1 MLKRIK
7 RALSGFRKAETHRIR
22 VWLLYGLAILV
33 IAASHLISW
42 FIGVHLIVCI
52 IHGTIGGMAIGVSL
66 FTMLRPVFNLFRVT
80 STLSN
85 ITKDRSKVHQLH
97 LGLIEKGTTLVK
109 SIRDLKEVLEGTLSS
124 LIQEHEVVIRKPLED
139 ALFDVTQQMRG
150 AEEMTEIAKELETAV
165 KDEIKQMRERE
176 IETSTYLR
184 TEAQVQMVNNFW
196 NEIHGF
202 IFLNIGFGFLYYG
215 LWTCLQSF
223 GIMAFRVPAEASI
236 TLSDFLYYSAV
247 TVSTLGYG
255 EIHPALWPSQ
265 FLAVLQIVIGAT
277 FVVGII
283 GVLLSLLTSDE
294 FYKRRIF
301 QEASGKRPDVYTD
314 DLEEWNVRMGSKSGK
329 LSEEFSQKLEH
340 LSQEF
345 DEVWQ
350 RHRQTFREIGL
361 M

>member
-1 MLKRIK
+1 MLKRIEQASSSFK
-7 RALSGFRKAETHRIR
+7 KAEAHYTR
-22 VWLLYGLAILV
+22 VWLLYGLAVLL
-33 IAASHLISW
+33 IAASHVISW
-42 FIGVHLIVCI
+42 FIGLDLIVCI
-52 IHGTIGGMAIGVSL
+52 IHGTIGGIAIGVSL
-66 FTMLRPVFNLFRVT
+66 FTMLRPVLNLFRVT

-97 LGLIEKGTTLVK
+97 LGLIEKGTKLVK
-109 SIRDLKEVLEGTLSS
+109 SIRDLKEVLEGTVLS

-139 ALFDVTQQMRG
+139 ALSDVQQQMRG
-150 AEEMTEIAKELETAV
+150 AEEMTEIAKKLEAAV
-165 KDEIKQMRERE
+165 KDEIRQMRDRE
-176 IETSTYLR
+176 IETATYLR
-184 TEAQVQMVNNFW
+184 TEAQVQMVSNFW

-202 IFLNIGFGFLYYG
+202 VFLNIVFGFLYYS
-215 LWTCLQSF
+215 LWACFQKF
-223 GIMAFRVPAEASI
+223 GYIAFRLPIDASV
-236 TLSDFLYYSAV
+236 TLSDFLYYSVV

-265 FLAVLQIVIGAT
+265 FFTVLQIVIGAA

-301 QEASGKRPDVYTD
+301 QEATGKRPDVYAD
-314 DLEEWNVRMGSKSGK
+314 DLEKWNVSMGAKSGK
-329 LSEEFSQKLEH
+329 LSDEFSQKLGH

-345 DEVWQ
+345 GEVWQ
-350 RHRQTFREIGL
+350 KHRQTFREIGL

>member
-1 MLKRIK
+1 MLN
-7 RALSGFRKAETHRIR
+7 
-22 VWLLYGLAILV
+22 
-33 IAASHLISW
+33 
-42 FIGVHLIVCI
+42 
-52 IHGTIGGMAIGVSL
+52 
-66 FTMLRPVFNLFRVT
+66 PVLNLFRVT

-85 ITKDRSKVHQLH
+85 ITKDRSEVHQLH
-97 LGLIEKGTTLVK
+97 LGLIEKGTKLVD
-109 SIRDLKEVLEGTLSS
+109 SIKDLKEVLEGTLSS
-124 LIQEHEVVIRKPLED
+124 LIQEHEAVIKKPLED
-139 ALFDVTQQMRG
+139 ALSDVSEQVRG

-165 KDEIKQMRERE
+165 RDEIKQMRDRE

-223 GIMAFRVPAEASI
+223 GMNAFRIPADASV
-236 TLSDFLYYSAV
+236 TLSDFLYYSIV
-247 TVSTLGYG
+247 TVSTVGFG
-255 EIHPALWPSQ
+255 EIHPAVWPTQ
-265 FLAVLQIVIGAT
+265 LCMVVQIVIGGT

-294 FYKRRIF
+294 FYKRRLF
-301 QEASGKRPDVYTD
+301 QEVRGKRPDAYAD
-314 DLEEWNVRMGSKSGK
+314 DLEKWNVRMGAKSGK

-340 LSQEF
+340 RSREF

-350 RHRQTFREIGL
+350 KHRQTFRKIGL